1 MTYET
6 TELEIL
12 FGYRKKLKPD
22 AVPTIKTVL
31 SEQTGVPKTR
41 ENKDFEPLSVNF
53 ALILHSS
60 ESKIFVGGL
69 SWETDRDSLSNHFS
83 KYGEVVDCVVMKDN
97 GTGKSRGFGFV
108 TFKEPSVVQNILR
121 DTHLLDGRTIDPKP
135 CNPRSVQLQK
145 KASNFKIFLGGLP
158 LDITETDLK
167 NFFGN
172 YGHVTEVTIMYDQE
186 AKRCRGFGFLSFDSE
201 QSVKKACHDHFVHI
215 KGKQPIKRRNDL
227 IIRNSEDLLERRYL
241 NETIHNKRQR
251 TETRAY
257 NQQIL
262 ESTIREGKGYK
273 TAKKR
278 LAIVKYRK
286 LMYLMCSETLL
297 RKHIGNKNSRKVQ
310 EVDKGG
316 FGQTILKAGLD
327 SHCTNVKDRNRLRVM
342 SLGFKWF
349 HALRECLCS
358 HLIETTICNK
368 TAVVECKLAQVK
380 QTNSGFSMM
389 NSNQNMYMSS
399 SNVAGNWNMNGQISN
414 NGIGNSY
421 QSWGNQTV
429 GSYQGGYQNWNGG
442 YSVQQQYGA
451 PQSYE
456 SGHESAHVVY
466 IDSSTVVLRDMI
478 AYFWKLPPLE
488 CQKFSLP
495 RQQEKFL
502 VIFSDRLLASYTSS
516 RPWGGQVTKVDS
528 QKKIEMAVLGRQ
540 NCNGMANYYGN
551 YMQQS
556 PADVSQ
562 TNQGYQT
569 MAGAP
574 QDVGQSQVGG
584 QGGGTHNAQNT
595 GDSNQA
601 DCQNS
606 GYQPYS
612 SQSTGPTGVSDQE
625 IGRDGQNT
633 GYHPYRR

>member
-278 LAIVKYRK
+278 LAIV
-286 LMYLMCSETLL
+286 
-297 RKHIGNKNSRKVQ
+297 
-310 EVDKGG
+310 
-316 FGQTILKAGLD
+316 
-327 SHCTNVKDRNRLRVM
+327 
-342 SLGFKWF
+342 GFKWF

>member
-41 ENKDFEPLSVNF
+41 ENKDFFVMSNTITKGHRETAVEANTMNHF
-53 ALILHSS
+53 KITEDTIKILICSFR
-60 ESKIFVGGL
+60 KIFVGGL

-215 KGKQPIKRRNDL
+215 KGKQ
-227 IIRNSEDLLERRYL
+227 
-241 NETIHNKRQR
+241 
-251 TETRAY
+251 
-257 NQQIL
+257 
-262 ESTIREGKGYK
+262 
-273 TAKKR
+273 
-278 LAIVKYRK
+278 
-286 LMYLMCSETLL
+286 
-297 RKHIGNKNSRKVQ
+297 
-310 EVDKGG
+310 
-316 FGQTILKAGLD
+316 
-327 SHCTNVKDRNRLRVM
+327 
-342 SLGFKWF
+342 
-349 HALRECLCS
+349 
-358 HLIETTICNK
+358 
-368 TAVVECKLAQVK
+368 VECKLAQVK

-495 RQQEKFL
+495 RQQEKFC
-502 VIFSDRLLASYTSS
+502 
-516 RPWGGQVTKVDS
+516 
-528 QKKIEMAVLGRQ
+528 Q

>member
-278 LAIVKYRK
+278 LAIAIHV
-286 LMYLMCSETLL
+286 
-297 RKHIGNKNSRKVQ
+297 
-310 EVDKGG
+310 
-316 FGQTILKAGLD
+316 F
-327 SHCTNVKDRNRLRVM
+327 NV
-342 SLGFKWF
+342 FQ
-349 HALRECLCS
+349 
-358 HLIETTICNK
+358 
-368 TAVVECKLAQVK
+368 VECKLAQVK

-451 PQSYE
+451 PQSY
-456 SGHESAHVVY
+456 G
-466 IDSSTVVLRDMI
+466 
-478 AYFWKLPPLE
+478 
-488 CQKFSLP
+488 
-495 RQQEKFL
+495 
-502 VIFSDRLLASYTSS
+502 
-516 RPWGGQVTKVDS
+516 
-528 QKKIEMAVLGRQ
+528 Q

>member
-342 SLGFKWF
+342 SPIHVFNVF
-349 HALRECLCS
+349 Q
-358 HLIETTICNK
+358 
-368 TAVVECKLAQVK
+368 VECKLAQVK

-451 PQSYE
+451 PQSY
-456 SGHESAHVVY
+456 G
-466 IDSSTVVLRDMI
+466 
-478 AYFWKLPPLE
+478 
-488 CQKFSLP
+488 
-495 RQQEKFL
+495 
-502 VIFSDRLLASYTSS
+502 
-516 RPWGGQVTKVDS
+516 
-528 QKKIEMAVLGRQ
+528 Q

>member
-215 KGKQPIKRRNDL
+215 KGKQVQFYTDHFIF
-227 IIRNSEDLLERRYL
+227 
-241 NETIHNKRQR
+241 
-251 TETRAY
+251 
-257 NQQIL
+257 
-262 ESTIREGKGYK
+262 
-273 TAKKR
+273 
-278 LAIVKYRK
+278 IV
-286 LMYLMCSETLL
+286 LGS
-297 RKHIGNKNSRKVQ
+297 N
-310 EVDKGG
+310 
-316 FGQTILKAGLD
+316 A
-327 SHCTNVKDRNRLRVM
+327 VKD
-342 SLGFKWF
+342 K
-349 HALRECLCS
+349 
-358 HLIETTICNK
+358 
-368 TAVVECKLAQVK
+368 VECKLAQVK

-451 PQSYE
+451 PQSY
-456 SGHESAHVVY
+456 G
-466 IDSSTVVLRDMI
+466 
-478 AYFWKLPPLE
+478 
-488 CQKFSLP
+488 
-495 RQQEKFL
+495 
-502 VIFSDRLLASYTSS
+502 
-516 RPWGGQVTKVDS
+516 
-528 QKKIEMAVLGRQ
+528 Q

>member
-215 KGKQPIKRRNDL
+215 KGKQ
-227 IIRNSEDLLERRYL
+227 
-241 NETIHNKRQR
+241 
-251 TETRAY
+251 
-257 NQQIL
+257 
-262 ESTIREGKGYK
+262 
-273 TAKKR
+273 
-278 LAIVKYRK
+278 
-286 LMYLMCSETLL
+286 
-297 RKHIGNKNSRKVQ
+297 
-310 EVDKGG
+310 
-316 FGQTILKAGLD
+316 
-327 SHCTNVKDRNRLRVM
+327 
-342 SLGFKWF
+342 
-349 HALRECLCS
+349 
-358 HLIETTICNK
+358 
-368 TAVVECKLAQVK
+368 VECKLAQVK

-451 PQSYE
+451 PQSY
-456 SGHESAHVVY
+456 G
-466 IDSSTVVLRDMI
+466 
-478 AYFWKLPPLE
+478 
-488 CQKFSLP
+488 
-495 RQQEKFL
+495 
-502 VIFSDRLLASYTSS
+502 
-516 RPWGGQVTKVDS
+516 
-528 QKKIEMAVLGRQ
+528 Q